1 MRYFHPGDELQI
13 PIGMRL
19 WSVELKRLRMPAIMK
34 ICQNFSN
41 SFSIQLLDIQI
52 YNNDENPKIPF
63 VPKDTIGLVKVF
75 WQHYGLEDNNLSNI
89 YKSIRTNR
97 YDENSNSSLLCYT
110 ELNDVEFQNCEIQFD
125 LKLRTEFLN
134 NESFFVI
141 GFKGKNFQDEKTD
154 TVFAN
159 GIYDASVKLSVEKMH
174 HP

>member
-1 MRYFHPGDELQI
+1 LSKNSQTAFL
-13 PIGMRL
+13 
-19 WSVELKRLRMPAIMK
+19 
-34 ICQNFSN
+34 SN
-41 SFSIQLLDIQI
+41 CSTFQI